1 MSAICLYLP
10 LLLHF
15 SRTEVR
21 RCTMD
26 LCVSHNDW
34 QLQEKP
40 FGSEEHSISN
50 CLCGQYVHKS
60 SYVRMYFSYLQCIFN
75 RVTLE

>member
-40 FGSEEHSISN
+40 FDSEDHSISN
-50 CLCGQYVHKS
+50 CFV
-60 SYVRMYFSYLQCIFN
+60 VNMYISLAMCVCILATCSAF
-75 RVTLE
+75 LIE